1 MIPSTKERA
10 ADVLRDRLTTYASYD
25 SRELCIQAFTT
36 NFFLSSEKS
45 LCDEGYCF

>member
-1 MIPSTKERA
+1 MITSTKERA

-36 NFFLSSEKS
+36 NIFLSSEKC
-45 LCDEGYCF
+45 LCDEGYWF